1 MQISGNTTITSVNE
15 DEIAINQPFHK
26 DKLIDFDEHI
36 LYVIL
41 PLIAE
46 TVEVQRVVNVPAQ
59 QELGGQN
66 ILRACPVG
74 GGKRPFSH
82 QRTT

>member
-15 DEIAINQPFHK
+15 DEIAINQPFQK

-66 ILRACPVG
+66 ILGA
-74 GGKRPFSH
+74 
-82 QRTT
+82 

>member
-26 DKLIDFDEHI
+26 DQLIDFDEHI

-66 ILRACPVG
+66 ILGACPVG

>member
-26 DKLIDFDEHI
+26 DRLTDFDEHI

-66 ILRACPVG
+66 ILGA
-74 GGKRPFSH
+74 
-82 QRTT
+82 